1 MNTPSVDTETRETI
15 RLIIA
20 DDHPLV
26 REALRNSLDK
36 QPDFKVVAEA
46 ENGED
51 AVELAT
57 QLKPDVVLMDIGMPI
72 LNGLEATRS
81 IKERCP
87 AINILVFTV
96 HNDIEHILGIL
107 QAGASG
113 YLTKSA
119 YSEEVVNTIR
129 ALVLG
134 ETVLSSNVYKQVF
147 KYINQHQVPAVK
159 LEMGERL
166 SSRELEVLKFV
177 AKGVANKEIAARLGI
192 SLRTVK
198 GYLADIFLKLGAA
211 SRTEA
216 ITVSLRKGIISI
228 DDLD

>member
-1 MNTPSVDTETRETI
+1 MSTQTVETEVRETI

-26 REALRNSLDK
+26 REALRNVLLK
-36 QPDFKVVAEA
+36 QPDFQVVAEA

-57 QLKPDVVLMDIGMPI
+57 QLKPDVILMDIGMPI

-81 IKERCP
+81 IKQRCP

-147 KYINQHQVPAVK
+147 KYINQHQVPAVQ
-159 LEMGERL
+159 LDMGERL
-166 SSRELEVLKFV
+166 SAREMEVLKLV
-177 AKGVANKEIAARLGI
+177 AKGIANKEIAARLEL

-198 GYLADIFLKLGAA
+198 GYLADIFVKLGAG

>member
-1 MNTPSVDTETRETI
+1 MNSPTVETENHDTI

-26 REALRNSLDK
+26 REALRNAVLK
-36 QPDFKVVAEA
+36 QPDFQVVAEA

-51 AVELAT
+51 AVELAVR
-57 QLKPDVVLMDIGMPI
+57 LKPDVVLMDIGMPI
-72 LNGLEATRS
+72 LNGLEATRH
-81 IKERCP
+81 IKESCP
-87 AINILVFTV
+87 SINILVFTV
-96 HNDIEHILGIL
+96 HTDIEHILGIL

-119 YSEEVVNTIR
+119 YSEEVINTIR

-159 LEMGERL
+159 LDMGERL
-166 SSRELEVLKFV
+166 SARELEVLKLV
-177 AKGVANKEIAARLGI
+177 AKGIANKEIAARLEI

-198 GYLADIFLKLGAA
+198 GYLADIFLKLGAG